1 MNDIRRGE
9 IAILFVKEMFREK
22 GLHFSKNLPVE
33 IQTESNKLGIS
44 PKEAMDFAES
54 IIRELVDE
62 MFGNPKKRS

>member
-1 MNDIRRGE
+1 
-9 IAILFVKEMFREK
+9 MFREK